1 MAKEPVKKTTAKAA
15 AAKKAT
21 AKKQASKAAAPEKAA
36 AKKAS
41 VKTAAVKKAAAKKA
55 PVRNAAV
62 KKAAAKKT
70 PVKTAAVK
78 KAAAK
83 KAPVKNAAVKKSS
96 AKAAR
101 KGKKNVSGY
110 GGGSVDVVMSVD
122 QVAREA
128 ASIAANAPT
137 IPELEKLANK
147 DHYLSI
153 NNLRAGY
160 GKMEILHE
168 FSLRIGRGQSLCL
181 IGPNGAGKSTVLHS
195 IFGFTNIFSG
205 SIVVDG
211 KDVTALTPSQKLS
224 EAGIAYILQDKSVF
238 PQMTVEENLLM
249 GGFLKDR
256 PAEAKAAAEMVFDK
270 YSRLADRRDKPAGVL
285 SGGERRLLEI
295 SRALV
300 MQPQVLLVDEPSIG
314 LEPRFIDMV
323 FEILDDL
330 QKKDGKTIIMVEQ
343 NAKKGL
349 AFADIGYVLVSGETA
364 IADMG
369 NDLLENPDV
378 GRLFLGG

>member
-1 MAKEPVKKTTAKAA
+1 MAKAPKKTAAKKAKTTAKKVASKSVETEAAKKAVSKKTTAK
-15 AAKKAT
+15 KT
-21 AKKQASKAAAPEKAA
+21 T
-36 AKKAS
+36 
-41 VKTAAVKKAAAKKA
+41 TAAKKAAAKK
-55 PVRNAAV
+55 PAAQ
-62 KKAAAKKT
+62 KKT
-70 PVKTAAVK
+70 NAQKKTKQVK
-78 KAAAK
+78 
-83 KAPVKNAAVKKSS
+83 S
-96 AKAAR
+96 ATKG
-101 KGKKNVSGY
+101 GKKVTGY

-122 QVAREA
+122 QVAKEA

-137 IPELEKLANK
+137 HKELLKLASNEPLLTI
-147 DHYLSI
+147 D
-153 NNLRAGY
+153 NLRAGY

-168 FSLRIGRGQSLCL
+168 FSLEVGRGQSLCL

-205 SIVVDG
+205 KISISG
-211 KDVTALTPSQKLS
+211 KDVTHLTPSQKLG

-249 GGFLKDR
+249 GGFLTNK
-256 PAEAKAAAEMVFDK
+256 PVEAKAAADMVFEK
-270 YSRLADRRDKPAGVL
+270 YSRIADRRDKPAGVL

-300 MQPQVLLVDEPSIG
+300 MNPEVLLVDEPSIG

-323 FEILDDL
+323 FEILSDL
-330 QKKDGKTIIMVEQ
+330 QHKDGKTIIMVEQ

-349 AFADIGYVLVSGETA
+349 SFADIGYVLVSGETA
-364 IADMG
+364 IADSG
-369 NDLLENPDV
+369 NELLENPDV